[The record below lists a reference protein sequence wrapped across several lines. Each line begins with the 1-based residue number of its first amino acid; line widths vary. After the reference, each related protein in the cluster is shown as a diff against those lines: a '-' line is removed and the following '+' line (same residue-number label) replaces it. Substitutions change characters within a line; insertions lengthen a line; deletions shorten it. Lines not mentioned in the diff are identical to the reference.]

1 MEISDSPAYQSF
13 LRARAAFTGDAGVR
27 TLDAWREINAI
38 SWRLVRLNS
47 EAWCHTAH
55 ELLRCTDPFQPG
67 AVLVKQLHPT
77 VQRWRA
83 WQERVL
89 DLLGGAQAE
98 LAATAEAY
106 VPAARYAVAA
116 VPD

>member
-1 MEISDSPAYQSF
+1 MEISDSPAYQAY
-13 LRARAAFTGDAGVR
+13 LRARAAATGDAGVR
-27 TLDAWREINAI
+27 ALEAWREINAV
-38 SWRLVRLNS
+38 SWRLLRLNS
-47 EAWCHTAH
+47 EAWCYTSH
-55 ELLRCTDPFQPG
+55 ELLRSGDPFQPG
-67 AVLVKQLHPT
+67 VVLLKQLTPT

-83 WQERVL
+83 WHERVL

-106 VPAARYAVAA
+106 VPVARYAVAA